1 VTSLAVE
8 RMQVEVE
15 GSGDAVI
22 MLHGLGGTSNTFCPQ
37 VIGLGGRYRTIRPDL
52 PGSGRTPLGGSLTI
66 QSMVDAVVR
75 AAKAMGAERA
85 HFVGHSMGTIVCQH
99 LAEQHPELVR
109 SLALFGPIHQPP
121 EPARKGLGDRAAKAR
136 AEGMPGIADQIVQA
150 TLSGETKSNAPVAVA
165 LVREFIMRQDA
176 EGYARNCEAL
186 AAAQP
191 ANLDRIKCPVRL
203 VTGDEDPVAP
213 ASNAR
218 AMAERLSD
226 ARITILN
233 RCGHWS
239 TIERPQDCNQV
250 LKELFGG
257 RA

>member
-1 VTSLAVE
+1 VSSLAVE

-15 GSGDAVI
+15 GSGDPVI
-22 MLHGLGGTSNTFCPQ
+22 MLHGLGGTSNVFCPQ
-37 VIGLGGRYRTIRPDL
+37 VLGLNGRHRTIRPDL
-52 PGSGRTPLGGSLTI
+52 PGAGRSPANTAISI
-66 QSMVDAVVR
+66 QSLVDGVAR
-75 AAKAMGAERA
+75 AAKAVGAERA

-109 SLALFGPIHQPP
+109 SLALFGPIHAPP
-121 EPARKGLGDRAAKAR
+121 EAARNGLRDRAAKAR
-136 AEGMPGIADQIVQA
+136 NEGMPGIADQIVQA
-150 TLSGETKSNAPVAVA
+150 TLSGETKSQAPVTVA

-186 AAAQP
+186 AAAEP
-191 ANLDRIKCPVRL
+191 ADLNRIKCPVRL

-226 ARITILN
+226 ARVTILN

-239 TIERPQDCNQV
+239 TIERPADCNQI
-250 LKELFGG
+250 LKELYGG

>member
-1 VTSLAVE
+1 MSSLAVE

-15 GSGDAVI
+15 GSGDPVI

-37 VIGLGGRYRTIRPDL
+37 VLALGGRYRTIRPDL
-52 PGSGRTPLGGSLTI
+52 PGSGRTPVNGSLTI

-75 AAKAMGAERA
+75 AAKAVGAERA

-136 AEGMPGIADQIVQA
+136 DEGMPGIADQIVQA
-150 TLSGETKSNAPVAVA
+150 TLSGDTKSNAPVAVA

-176 EGYARNCEAL
+176 EGYARSCEAL

-218 AMAERLSD
+218 TMAERLSD
-226 ARITILN
+226 ARVTILN

-239 TIERPQDCNQV
+239 TIERPQECNQV
-250 LKELFGG
+250 LRELFGG

>member
-1 VTSLAVE
+1 VSSLAVE

-15 GSGDAVI
+15 GSGDPVI

-52 PGSGRTPLGGSLTI
+52 PGSGRTPVSGSLTI
-66 QSMVDAVVR
+66 QSMVDAVAR
-75 AAKAMGAERA
+75 AAKAVGAERA

-99 LAEQHPELVR
+99 LAEQHPALVR

-136 AEGMPGIADQIVQA
+136 SDGMPDIADQIVQA
-150 TLSGETKSNAPVAVA
+150 TLSGDTKSNAPVTVA

-226 ARITILN
+226 ARVTILS

-239 TIERPQDCNQV
+239 TVERPAECNQV
-250 LKELFGG
+250 LKELLGG

>member
-1 VTSLAVE
+1 MSSLAVE

-15 GSGDAVI
+15 GSGDPVI

-37 VIGLGGRYRTIRPDL
+37 VLGLGGRYRTIRPDM
-52 PGSGRTPLGGSLTI
+52 PGSGRTPVSGSLTI

-75 AAKAMGAERA
+75 AAKAIGAERA

-99 LAEQHPELVR
+99 VAEQHPELVR

-136 AEGMPGIADQIVQA
+136 NEGMPGIADQIVEA
-150 TLSGETKSNAPVAVA
+150 TLSGDTKSNAPVAVA

-218 AMAERLSD
+218 TMAERLFD
-226 ARITILN
+226 ARVTILN

-239 TIERPQDCNQV
+239 TIERPQECNQV
-250 LKELFGG
+250 LRELFGG

>member
-1 VTSLAVE
+1 MSSLAVE

-15 GSGDAVI
+15 GSGDPVI

-52 PGSGRTPLGGSLTI
+52 PGSGRSPLAGSLTI

-75 AAKAMGAERA
+75 AAKAVGAERA

-99 LAEQHPELVR
+99 IAEQHPELVR

-121 EPARKGLGDRAAKAR
+121 EPARKGLADRAAKAR
-136 AEGMPGIADQIVQA
+136 NEGMPGIADQIVQV
-150 TLSGETKSNAPVAVA
+150 TLSGDTKSNAPVAVA
-165 LVREFIMRQDA
+165 LVREFIIRQDA

-218 AMAERLSD
+218 TMAERLSD
-226 ARITILN
+226 ARVTILN

-250 LKELFGG
+250 LKELLGE

>member
-1 VTSLAVE
+1 MSSLAVE

-15 GSGDAVI
+15 GSGDPVI

-37 VIGLGGRYRTIRPDL
+37 VLGLGGRYRTIRPDL
-52 PGSGRTPLGGSLTI
+52 PGSGRSPLSGSLTI

-75 AAKAMGAERA
+75 AAKAVGAERA

-99 LAEQHPELVR
+99 IAEQHPELVR

-136 AEGMPGIADQIVQA
+136 NEGMTGIADQIVQA
-150 TLSGETKSNAPVAVA
+150 TLSGDTKSNAPVAVA

-218 AMAERLSD
+218 TMAERLSD
-226 ARITILN
+226 ARVTILT

-250 LKELFGG
+250 LKELLGG

>member
-1 VTSLAVE
+1 VSSLAVE

-15 GSGDAVI
+15 GSGDPVI

-75 AAKAMGAERA
+75 AAKAVGAERA

-99 LAEQHPELVR
+99 VAEQHPELVR

-121 EPARKGLGDRAAKAR
+121 EPTRKGLGDRAAKAR

-226 ARITILN
+226 ARVTILN

>member
-1 VTSLAVE
+1 
-8 RMQVEVE
+8 
-15 GSGDAVI
+15 
-22 MLHGLGGTSNTFCPQ
+22 
-37 VIGLGGRYRTIRPDL
+37 
-52 PGSGRTPLGGSLTI
+52 
-66 QSMVDAVVR
+66 
-75 AAKAMGAERA
+75 
-85 HFVGHSMGTIVCQH
+85 
-99 LAEQHPELVR
+99 
-109 SLALFGPIHQPP
+109 LFGPIHQPP

-136 AEGMPGIADQIVQA
+136 AEGMPGIADQIVEA
-150 TLSGETKSNAPVAVA
+150 TLSGDTKSNAPVAVA

-218 AMAERLSD
+218 TMAERLSD
-226 ARITILN
+226 ARVTILN

-239 TIERPQDCNQV
+239 TIERPQECNQV
-250 LKELFGG
+250 LRELFGG

>member
-1 VTSLAVE
+1 VSSLAVE

-37 VIGLGGRYRTIRPDL
+37 VLGLGGRYRTIRPDM
-52 PGSGRTPLGGSLTI
+52 PGSGRTPVNGSLTI

-75 AAKAMGAERA
+75 AAKAIGAERA

-99 LAEQHPELVR
+99 VAEQHPELVR

-136 AEGMPGIADQIVQA
+136 AEGMPGIADQIVQV
-150 TLSGETKSNAPVAVA
+150 TLSGDTKSNAPVTVA

-191 ANLDRIKCPVRL
+191 ANLDRIRCPVRL

-226 ARITILN
+226 VRVTILN

>member
-1 VTSLAVE
+1 MSSLAVE

-15 GSGDAVI
+15 GSGDPVI

-37 VIGLGGRYRTIRPDL
+37 VLGLGGRYRTIRPDM
-52 PGSGRTPLGGSLTI
+52 PGSGRTPVSGSLTI

-75 AAKAMGAERA
+75 AAKAIGAERA

-99 LAEQHPELVR
+99 VAEQHPELVR

-136 AEGMPGIADQIVQA
+136 AEGMPDIADQIVQA
-150 TLSGETKSNAPVAVA
+150 TLSGETKRNAPVTVA

-186 AAAQP
+186 AAAQA

-226 ARITILN
+226 ARVTILN

-239 TIERPQDCNQV
+239 TIERPQECNQV
-250 LKELFGG
+250 LKELYGG

>member
-1 VTSLAVE
+1 VSSLAVE

-15 GSGDAVI
+15 GSGDPVI

-37 VIGLGGRYRTIRPDL
+37 VLGLGGRYRTIRPDM
-52 PGSGRTPLGGSLTI
+52 PGSGRTPVSGSLTI

-75 AAKAMGAERA
+75 AAKAIGAERA

-99 LAEQHPELVR
+99 VAEQHPELVR

-136 AEGMPGIADQIVQA
+136 AEGMPDIADQIVQA
-150 TLSGETKSNAPVAVA
+150 TLSGETKRNAPVTVA

-186 AAAQP
+186 AAAQA

-226 ARITILN
+226 ARVTILN

-239 TIERPQDCNQV
+239 TIERPQECNQV
-250 LKELFGG
+250 LKELYGG

>member
-1 VTSLAVE
+1 MTTVAVE
-8 RMQVEVE
+8 RMQVETE
-15 GSGDAVI
+15 GSGEPIV

-37 VIGLGGRYRTIRPDL
+37 VLGLNGNYRTIRPDL
-52 PGSGRTPLGGSLTI
+52 PGAGRSPASASITI
-66 QSMVDAVVR
+66 QSLVDMAAR
-75 AAKAMGAERA
+75 AARALGVERA

-99 LAEQHPELVR
+99 IAEQHPELVR

-121 EPARKGLGDRAAKAR
+121 EPARKGLADRAAKAR
-136 AEGMPGIADQIVQA
+136 NEGMPGIADQIVQA
-150 TLSGETKSNAPVAVA
+150 TLSGDTKSNAPVAVA

-218 AMAERLSD
+218 TMAERLSD
-226 ARITILN
+226 ARVTILN

-250 LKELFGG
+250 LKELLGG

>member
-1 VTSLAVE
+1 
-8 RMQVEVE
+8 
-15 GSGDAVI
+15 
-22 MLHGLGGTSNTFCPQ
+22 
-37 VIGLGGRYRTIRPDL
+37 
-52 PGSGRTPLGGSLTI
+52 
-66 QSMVDAVVR
+66 
-75 AAKAMGAERA
+75 
-85 HFVGHSMGTIVCQH
+85 
-99 LAEQHPELVR
+99 
-109 SLALFGPIHQPP
+109 
-121 EPARKGLGDRAAKAR
+121 
-136 AEGMPGIADQIVQA
+136 MPGIADQIVQA
-150 TLSGETKSNAPVAVA
+150 TLSGDTKSNAPVAVA

-176 EGYARNCEAL
+176 EGYAKNCEAL

-226 ARITILN
+226 ARVTILN

-239 TIERPQDCNQV
+239 TIERPQECNQV

>member
-1 VTSLAVE
+1 VSSLAVE

-15 GSGDAVI
+15 GSGDPVI

-37 VIGLGGRYRTIRPDL
+37 VLGLGGRYRTIRPDL
-52 PGSGRTPLGGSLTI
+52 PGSGRTPVSGSLTI

-75 AAKAMGAERA
+75 AAKAIGAERA

-99 LAEQHPELVR
+99 VAEQHPELVR

-136 AEGMPGIADQIVQA
+136 AEGMPGIADQIVEA
-150 TLSGETKSNAPVAVA
+150 TLSGDTKSNAPVAVA

-203 VTGDEDPVAP
+203 VTGDEDPVAS

-218 AMAERLSD
+218 TMAERLSD
-226 ARITILN
+226 ARVTILN

-239 TIERPQDCNQV
+239 TIERPQECNQV
-250 LKELFGG
+250 LRELFGG

>member
-1 VTSLAVE
+1 MSSLAVE

-15 GSGDAVI
+15 GSGDPVI

-37 VIGLGGRYRTIRPDL
+37 VLGLGGRYRTIRPDL
-52 PGSGRTPLGGSLTI
+52 PGSGRTPLSGSLTI

-75 AAKAMGAERA
+75 AAKAVGAERA

-99 LAEQHPELVR
+99 VAEQHPELVR

-121 EPARKGLGDRAAKAR
+121 EPARKGLGDRAMKAR
-136 AEGMPGIADQIVQA
+136 NEGMPGIADQIVQA
-150 TLSGETKSNAPVAVA
+150 TLSGDTKSNAPVAVA

-226 ARITILN
+226 ARVTILN

-239 TIERPQDCNQV
+239 TIERPQDCNQI

>member
-1 VTSLAVE
+1 MSSLAVE

-15 GSGDAVI
+15 GSGDPVI

-37 VIGLGGRYRTIRPDL
+37 VLGLGGRYRTIRPDL
-52 PGSGRTPLGGSLTI
+52 PGSGRTPVSGSLTI

-75 AAKAMGAERA
+75 AAKAVGAERA

-99 LAEQHPELVR
+99 VAEQHPELVR

-136 AEGMPGIADQIVQA
+136 NEGMPGIADQIVQA
-150 TLSGETKSNAPVAVA
+150 TLSGDTKSNAPVAVA

-226 ARITILN
+226 ARVTILN

>member
-1 VTSLAVE
+1 VSSLAVE

-15 GSGDAVI
+15 GSGDPVI

-37 VIGLGGRYRTIRPDL
+37 VLGLGGRYRTIRPDM
-52 PGSGRTPLGGSLTI
+52 PGSGRTPVNGSLTI

-75 AAKAMGAERA
+75 AAKAIGAERA

-99 LAEQHPELVR
+99 VAEQHPELVR

-150 TLSGETKSNAPVAVA
+150 TLSGDTKSNAPVTVA

-186 AAAQP
+186 ASAQP

-226 ARITILN
+226 ARVTILN

>member
-1 VTSLAVE
+1 VSSLAVE

-15 GSGDAVI
+15 GSGDPVI

-52 PGSGRTPLGGSLTI
+52 PGSGRSPLAGSLTI

-75 AAKAMGAERA
+75 AAKAVGAERA

-99 LAEQHPELVR
+99 IAEQHPELVR

-121 EPARKGLGDRAAKAR
+121 EPARKGLADRAAKAR
-136 AEGMPGIADQIVQA
+136 NEGMPGIADQIVQV
-150 TLSGETKSNAPVAVA
+150 TLSGDTKSNAPVAVA

-218 AMAERLSD
+218 TMAERLSD
-226 ARITILN
+226 ARVTILN

-250 LKELFGG
+250 LKELLGG

>member
-1 VTSLAVE
+1 
-8 RMQVEVE
+8 MQVETE

-37 VIGLGGRYRTIRPDL
+37 VLGLNGNYRTIRPDL
-52 PGSGRTPLGGSLTI
+52 PGSGRSPPTASITI
-66 QSMVDAVVR
+66 QSLADLAGRAVR
-75 AAKAMGAERA
+75 ALGVERA

-99 LAEQHPELVR
+99 IAVQQPELVK
-109 SLALFGPIHQPP
+109 SLTLFGPIHA
-121 EPARKGLGDRAAKAR
+121 PADAGRKGLHDRAAKAR
-136 AEGMPGIADQIVQA
+136 AEGMAGIADQIVEA
-150 TLSGETKSNAPVAVA
+150 TLSRDTKSAQPVAVA

-186 AAAQP
+186 AAADP
-191 ANLDRIKCPVRL
+191 AELNRIKCPVRL

-218 AMAERLSD
+218 TMAERLSD
-226 ARITILN
+226 ARVQILN
-233 RCGHWS
+233 KCGHWS
-239 TIERPQDCNQV
+239 TIERPQECNQV
-250 LKELFGG
+250 LKELLGG

>member
-1 VTSLAVE
+1 MSSLAVE

-15 GSGDAVI
+15 GSGDPVI

-37 VIGLGGRYRTIRPDL
+37 VLALGGRYRTIRPDL
-52 PGSGRTPLGGSLTI
+52 PGSGRSPLSGSLSI
-66 QSMVDAVVR
+66 QSMVDAVAR
-75 AAKAMGAERA
+75 AAHAVGAARA

-99 LAEQHPELVR
+99 IAEQHPELVR
-109 SLALFGPIHQPP
+109 SLTLFGPIHAPP
-121 EPARKGLGDRAAKAR
+121 DAARNGLRERAAKAR
-136 AEGMPGIADQIVQA
+136 SEGMTGIADQIVHA
-150 TLSGETKSNAPVAVA
+150 TLSGETKSNAPVTVA

-186 AAAQP
+186 AAATP
-191 ANLDRIKCPVRL
+191 ADLNRIKCPVRL

-218 AMAERLSD
+218 TMAERLSD
-226 ARITILN
+226 ARVSILN

>member
-1 VTSLAVE
+1 VSSLAVE

-15 GSGDAVI
+15 GSGDPVI

-37 VIGLGGRYRTIRPDL
+37 VLGLGGRYRTIRPDM
-52 PGSGRTPLGGSLTI
+52 PGSGRTPVSGSHTI

-75 AAKAMGAERA
+75 AAKAIGAERA

-99 LAEQHPELVR
+99 VAEQHPELVR

-136 AEGMPGIADQIVQA
+136 SEGMPGIADQIVQA
-150 TLSGETKSNAPVAVA
+150 TLSGDTKSNAPVTVA

-226 ARITILN
+226 ARVTILN

-239 TIERPQDCNQV
+239 TIERPQECNQI
-250 LKELFGG
+250 LKELLGG

>member
-1 VTSLAVE
+1 VSSLAVE

-15 GSGDAVI
+15 GSGDPVI

-37 VIGLGGRYRTIRPDL
+37 VLGLGGRYRTIRPDL
-52 PGSGRTPLGGSLTI
+52 PGSGRSPLAGSLTI
-66 QSMVDAVVR
+66 QSMVDAVAR
-75 AAKAMGAERA
+75 AAKAVGAERA

-99 LAEQHPELVR
+99 VAEQHPELVR
-109 SLALFGPIHQPP
+109 SLTLFGPIHQPP

-136 AEGMPGIADQIVQA
+136 NEGMPGIADQIVQA
-150 TLSGETKSNAPVAVA
+150 TLSGDTKSNAPVTVA

-176 EGYARNCEAL
+176 EGYAKNCEAL

-226 ARITILN
+226 ARVTILN

-239 TIERPQDCNQV
+239 TIERPQECNQV

>member
-1 VTSLAVE
+1 VSSLAVE
-8 RMQVEVE
+8 RMQIEVE
-15 GSGDAVI
+15 GSGDPVI

-37 VIGLGGRYRTIRPDL
+37 VLGLGGRYRTIRPDM
-52 PGSGRTPLGGSLTI
+52 PGSGRSPVSGSLTI

-75 AAKAMGAERA
+75 AAKAIGAERA

-121 EPARKGLGDRAAKAR
+121 EPARKGLGDRAMKAR
-136 AEGMPGIADQIVQA
+136 NEGMPDIADQIVQA
-150 TLSGETKSNAPVAVA
+150 TLSGDTKSNAPVAVA

-176 EGYARNCEAL
+176 EGYAKNCEAL

-226 ARITILN
+226 ARVTILN

-239 TIERPQDCNQV
+239 TIERPAECNQV
-250 LKELFGG
+250 LKELLGG

>member
-1 VTSLAVE
+1 MSSLAVE

-15 GSGDAVI
+15 GSGDPVV

-52 PGSGRTPLGGSLTI
+52 PGSGRSPLSGSLTI

-75 AAKAMGAERA
+75 AAKAVGAERA

-99 LAEQHPELVR
+99 IAEQHPELVR

-121 EPARKGLGDRAAKAR
+121 EPARKGLADRAAKAR
-136 AEGMPGIADQIVQA
+136 AEGMTGIADQIVQA
-150 TLSGETKSNAPVAVA
+150 TLSGDTKSNAPVTVA

-186 AAAQP
+186 AAATP
-191 ANLDRIKCPVRL
+191 ANLDRIRCPVRL

-218 AMAERLSD
+218 AMAERLAD
-226 ARITILN
+226 ARVTILS

-239 TIERPQDCNQV
+239 TLERPPECKQV

>member
-1 VTSLAVE
+1 VSSLTVE

-15 GSGDAVI
+15 GSGDPVI
-22 MLHGLGGTSNTFCPQ
+22 MLHGLGGTSNSFCPQ
-37 VIGLGGRYRTIRPDL
+37 VLGLAGRYRTIRPDL
-52 PGSGRTPLGGSLTI
+52 PGSGRTPVSGSLTI
-66 QSMVDAVVR
+66 QSMVDAVVKAAR
-75 AAKAMGAERA
+75 AVGAERA

-99 LAEQHPELVR
+99 IAEQHPELVR

-136 AEGMPGIADQIVQA
+136 GEGMAGIADQIVQA
-150 TLSGETKSNAPVAVA
+150 TLSGDTKSNAPVAVA

-176 EGYARNCEAL
+176 EGYAKNCEAL

-218 AMAERLSD
+218 AMAERLAD
-226 ARITILN
+226 ARVTILN

-239 TIERPQDCNQV
+239 TIERPTECNQI
-250 LKELFGG
+250 LKELLGG

>member
-1 VTSLAVE
+1 VSSLAVE

-15 GSGDAVI
+15 GSGDPVI

-37 VIGLGGRYRTIRPDL
+37 VLGLGGRYRTIRPDL

-75 AAKAMGAERA
+75 AAKAVGAERA

-99 LAEQHPELVR
+99 VAEQHPELVR

-226 ARITILN
+226 ARVTILN

>member
-1 VTSLAVE
+1 VL
-8 RMQVEVE
+8 
-15 GSGDAVI
+15 
-22 MLHGLGGTSNTFCPQ
+22 
-37 VIGLGGRYRTIRPDL
+37 GLGGRYRTIRPDM
-52 PGSGRTPLGGSLTI
+52 PGSGRTPVSGSLTI

-75 AAKAMGAERA
+75 AAKAIGAERA

-99 LAEQHPELVR
+99 VAEQHPELVR

-136 AEGMPGIADQIVQA
+136 NEGMPGIADQIVQA
-150 TLSGETKSNAPVAVA
+150 TLSGDTKSNAPVAVA

-226 ARITILN
+226 ARVTILN

>member
-1 VTSLAVE
+1 VSSLAVE

-15 GSGDAVI
+15 GSGDPVI

-37 VIGLGGRYRTIRPDL
+37 VLGLGGRYRTIRPDM
-52 PGSGRTPLGGSLTI
+52 PGSGRTPVSGSLTI

-75 AAKAMGAERA
+75 AAKAIGAERA

-99 LAEQHPELVR
+99 VAEQHPELVR

-136 AEGMPGIADQIVQA
+136 NEGMPGIADQIVQA
-150 TLSGETKSNAPVAVA
+150 TLSGDTKSNAPVAVA

-226 ARITILN
+226 ARVTILN

>member
-1 VTSLAVE
+1 VSSLAVE

-15 GSGDAVI
+15 GSGDPVI

-37 VIGLGGRYRTIRPDL
+37 VLGLGGRYRTIRPDL
-52 PGSGRTPLGGSLTI
+52 PGSGRTPVSGSLTI

-75 AAKAMGAERA
+75 AAKAVGVERA

-99 LAEQHPELVR
+99 VAEQHPELVR

-136 AEGMPGIADQIVQA
+136 NEGMPGIADQIVQA
-150 TLSGETKSNAPVAVA
+150 TLSGDTKSNAPVAVA

-226 ARITILN
+226 ARVTILN

>member
-1 VTSLAVE
+1 MSSLAVE

-15 GSGDAVI
+15 GSGDPVI

-37 VIGLGGRYRTIRPDL
+37 VLSLGGRYRTIRPDM
-52 PGSGRTPLGGSLTI
+52 PGSGRTPVSGSLTI

-75 AAKAMGAERA
+75 AAKAVGAERA

-99 LAEQHPELVR
+99 VAEQHPELVR

-226 ARITILN
+226 ARVTILN

>member
-1 VTSLAVE
+1 MSSLAVE

-15 GSGDAVI
+15 GSGDPVI

-37 VIGLGGRYRTIRPDL
+37 VIGLGGRYRTIRPDM
-52 PGSGRTPLGGSLTI
+52 PGSGRTPVNGSLTI

-75 AAKAMGAERA
+75 AAKAIGAERA

-99 LAEQHPELVR
+99 VAEQHPELVR

-136 AEGMPGIADQIVQA
+136 NEGMPGIADQIVQA
-150 TLSGETKSNAPVAVA
+150 TLSGDTKSNAPVAVA

-226 ARITILN
+226 ARVTILN

>member
-1 VTSLAVE
+1 VSSLAVE

-15 GSGDAVI
+15 GSGDPVI

-37 VIGLGGRYRTIRPDL
+37 VLGLGGRYRTIRPDM
-52 PGSGRTPLGGSLTI
+52 PGSGRTPVAGSLTI

-75 AAKAMGAERA
+75 AAKAVGAERA

-99 LAEQHPELVR
+99 VAEQHPELVR

-136 AEGMPGIADQIVQA
+136 NEGMPGIADQIVQA
-150 TLSGETKSNAPVAVA
+150 TLSGDTKSNAPVTVA

-226 ARITILN
+226 ARVTILN